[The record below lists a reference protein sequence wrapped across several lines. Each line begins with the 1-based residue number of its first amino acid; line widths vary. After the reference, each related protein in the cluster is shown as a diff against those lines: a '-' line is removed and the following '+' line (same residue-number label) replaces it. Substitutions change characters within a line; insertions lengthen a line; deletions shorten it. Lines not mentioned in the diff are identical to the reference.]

1 MLDQNLFIND
11 YEETKRRLLR
21 KKVSSDQVEQ
31 IRKAILDRKNFVG
44 EVDGLRAEIN
54 EKSKQVGVFFQQG
67 KKDEAENLKSSVP
80 QLKKILDAKEHELK
94 KIDEKRV
101 QLLLRVP
108 NLPDDDC
115 PDGFS
120 EDCNIVL
127 RTVDY
132 EKSDY
137 EEKEYKPHQLKSLM
151 ISNL

>member
-11 YEETKRRLLR
+11 YEETKRRLAR
-21 KKVSSDQVEQ
+21 KKVPGDQVEE
-31 IRKAILDRKNFVG
+31 IRKAIFDRKKFVG

-67 KKDEAENLKSSVP
+67 KKDEAENLKSAVP
-80 QLKKILDAKEHELK
+80 KLKEVLDVKEEELK
-94 KIDEKRV
+94 KIDEKRT

-108 NLPDDDC
+108 NLPDDGC

-127 RTVDY
+127 RV
-132 EKSDY
+132 E
-137 EEKEYKPHQLKSLM
+137 
-151 ISNL
+151 